1 MAARFT
7 EHQGD
12 PAWLKSQR
20 EAQARARAVP
30 TPRQQKAFPLPNQAP
45 TVIVQKASNEQ
56 FHDAANLAG
65 NVGFVLGFLAAG
77 AALRKRRRR

>member
-20 EAQARARAVP
+20 DAQSRARVAP
-30 TPRQQKAFPLPNQAP
+30 TPRQQRAMPYPTQTP
-45 TVIVQKASNEQ
+45 TVTVQKADPHQ
-56 FHDAANLAG
+56 FRSAAELAG
-65 NVGFVLGFLAAG
+65 NVGFVLGFLAVRH
-77 AALRKRRRR
+77 ALRNRR